1 MKGLA
6 ICGALCAAVGLAV
19 AGCAGERRQAGVDA
33 EAGWTVVEAGD
44 VHATVPMML
53 AAPGSDAS
61 GWPRR
66 EEFAPIVREIAER
79 YRSEFTVVS
88 PVPKWAPMLCSAQ
101 AYAAVAAR
109 PKMSASGDQG
119 THGQKLYYLYAS
131 DLGAYLAPFV
141 SDGAL
146 SEVPSDV
153 QGGGLVLAEKEPT
166 GGTWSE
172 DDLGVPAS
180 IALVKES
187 WTPERV
193 DEYASADPLRR
204 VVRCGDD
211 WYEAGE
217 QRELFIMTR
226 LDPMTPETD
235 NGWVYATVHPETLE
249 VQAAGRI
256 ASCMACHVNNGESRL
271 FGVPSDEADK
281 IMRLSILGRR
291 D

>member
-141 SDGAL
+141 NGESLPIDPAWPA
-146 SEVPSDV
+146 V
-153 QGGGLVLAEKEPT
+153 
-166 GGTWSE
+166 GTT
-172 DDLGVPAS
+172 
-180 IALVKES
+180 LVKAS
-187 WTPERV
+187 WTPVRV
-193 DEYASADPLRR
+193 EDESAARDPFRR
-204 VVRCGDD
+204 VVRSDGVV
-211 WYEAGE
+211 YETGE
-217 QRELFIMTR
+217 QRDLFIMTR

-271 FGVPSDEADK
+271 FGVPSDEADR
-281 IMRLSILGRR
+281 IVRLSILGKR